1 MSQEK
6 LLLIVNPCS
15 GRAKM
20 YHELL
25 QVVEILSNANYAVTV
40 YPTKCKGDAT
50 EYASKLSDN
59 DYSLIVVCG
68 GDGTLNEVI
77 TGLMATSLN
86 TPIGYIPSGTLNEWS
101 SGLNISRNI
110 EQAAKDI
117 ADNNSITLD
126 IGKFGDKY
134 FTYTASFGAFTAA
147 SYATSQKVKNVLGQ
161 AAYFLSGIKH
171 LGSIKSTHLK
181 FTYDGGEIEGDYL
194 FGAVSN
200 SFSVGSIVKY
210 KKDSVVLNDGEFEV
224 VLIKKPTNILKLQT
238 IINGILKK
246 DFNREGIEFFK
257 TRKLTVESEKTIAW
271 TLDGE
276 FAESN
281 GMFEISNIQ
290 NAITFLVPKEKEE
303 KTKKNQEN

>member
-1 MSQEK
+1 MSQNK

-25 QVVEILSNANYAVTV
+25 QVVEVFSKADYAVTV

-50 EYASKLSDN
+50 EYASKLLEN

-77 TGLMATSLN
+77 TGLMNASLN
-86 TPIGYIPSGTLNEWS
+86 IPIGYIPSGTLNEWS

-117 ADNNSITLD
+117 TANNKILLD
-126 IGKFGDKY
+126 IGRFGDKY

-147 SYATSQKVKNVLGQ
+147 SYDTSQKVKNVLGQ
-161 AAYFLSGIKH
+161 AAYFLSGIKQ
-171 LGSIKSTHLK
+171 LGNIKATNLK
-181 FTYDGGEIEGDYL
+181 FKYDTGETAGDYL

-224 VLIKKPTNILKLQT
+224 VLIKKPSSILKLSS
-238 IINGILKK
+238 IINGILKR
-246 DFNREGIEFFK
+246 DFSCDGIEFFRTK
-257 TRKLTVESEKTIAW
+257 KLIVESESPVAW

-276 FAESN
+276 FAEAD
-281 GMFEISNIQ
+281 GTLEIANIQ
-290 NAITFLVPKEKEE
+290 NAITFLIPKD
-303 KTKKNQEN
+303 